1 MNNAEYLQSIDKNV
15 DGSVSK
21 KDETKL
27 ILPYNIMYSIY
38 PRCAYN
44 DEDDVALIFMMR
56 CPTIGEENKYA
67 MTSDDV
73 KIGYI
78 ESDIYNASQ
87 LNNHSLNVNIN

>member
-1 MNNAEYLQSIDKNV
+1 
-15 DGSVSK
+15 
-21 KDETKL
+21 
-27 ILPYNIMYSIY
+27 MYSIY

-56 CPTIGEENKYA
+56 CPTVGEENKYS

>member
-1 MNNAEYLQSIDKNV
+1 
-15 DGSVSK
+15 
-21 KDETKL
+21 
-27 ILPYNIMYSIY
+27 
-38 PRCAYN
+38 
-44 DEDDVALIFMMR
+44 MMR
-56 CPTIGEENKYA
+56 CPTVGEENKYA